1 MESANQSAS
10 QPARTEIERSRQRE
24 KPDRQTETERSR
36 QREKRDMEREGVE
49 SDSQTDRRANRM
61 ICRTRL
67 TKKWEK
73 PAFITRL

>member
-1 MESANQSAS
+1 MRQREKREVEGKGVESAS
-10 QPARTEIERSRQRE
+10 QPASQ
-24 KPDRQTETERSR
+24 PARQTETERSR